1 MSIGKRDNN
10 SILGRGSEVCDAEG
24 KYNMKK
30 ILIAILV
37 LTVLGAGFVV
47 SLAWYAGLKW
57 KRDGKIP
64 MRKNNHMIEL
74 IEENVFTN
82 IFSCL
87 SFSSG
92 LVYHGQDTFELV
104 KFIVNVDDPSWNVL
118 SNRIYTSRGY
128 ISFEVEAFK
137 NAPVDMPVPLE
148 DLACIEEVLV
158 GRLDMEEKSLYMT
171 YGKDT
176 KKLFVYLEGNLVP
189 TSKLGMVLK

>member
-1 MSIGKRDNN
+1 
-10 SILGRGSEVCDAEG
+10 
-24 KYNMKK
+24 MKK
-30 ILIAILV
+30 TLVAILV

-64 MRKNNHMIEL
+64 IRKDSHMIEL

-92 LVYHGQDTFELV
+92 YVYHGQDTFELV

-118 SNRIYTSRGY
+118 SNHIHTSVGYTS
-128 ISFEVEAFK
+128 FEGEAFN
-137 NAPVDMPVPLE
+137 NAPPDIPIPLG
-148 DLACIEEVLV
+148 DLTSMEEVLV
-158 GRLDMEEKSLYMT
+158 GRLDMDEKSLYIT

-176 KKLFVYLEGNLVP
+176 KRLFIYLEGSLISA
-189 TSKLGMVLK
+189 SKLGAVLKKDGTVRE